1 MELRS
6 KRGLGLLLA
15 LLASACGT
23 HDDGETLSERL
34 QGNWTYSRIYPDQGF
49 IRTDNAT
56 LAVYRTTIQYS
67 VYVAWECDTTGPCPG
82 RPPDPLGGYFEGDFT
97 DIGDSLV
104 LRDATDTVSFR
115 DITDSAF
122 TFVVNGTAFPM
133 RRN

>member
-1 MELRS
+1 MKS
-6 KRGLGLLLA
+6 QRGLVLLLA

-56 LAVYRTTIQYS
+56 LAVYKTTIQYS

-82 RPPDPLGGYFEGDFT
+82 TPPDPLGGYFEGDFT

-115 DITDSAF
+115 NITDSAF
-122 TFVVNGTAFPM
+122 TFVVNGIAFPM

>member
-1 MELRS
+1 MGLRS
-6 KRGLGLLLA
+6 KLGAGFLLA

-23 HDDGETLSERL
+23 HDDSETLSERL
-34 QGNWTYSRIYPDQGF
+34 QGNWACSRIYPDQGF
-49 IRTDNAT
+49 IRRENAA

-67 VYVAWECDTTGPCPG
+67 VYVAWECDTTGPCTG
-82 RPPDPLGGYFEGDFT
+82 TPPDPLGGYFEGDFT

-104 LRDATDTVSFR
+104 LRDPTDTVSFR